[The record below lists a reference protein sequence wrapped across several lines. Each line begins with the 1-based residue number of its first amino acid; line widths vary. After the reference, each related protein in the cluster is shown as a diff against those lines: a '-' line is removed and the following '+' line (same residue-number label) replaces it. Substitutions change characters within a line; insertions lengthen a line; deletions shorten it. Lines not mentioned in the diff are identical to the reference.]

1 MVENTFDSKGTHS
14 TAREH
19 ILQQRSCLRELAP
32 ALATEHEQCIVIT
45 HMSHHHT
52 YGTSSYHT
60 YVTSSRHLVLREQ
73 CIVITHMS
81 HHHTYVTSSYHTYVT
96 SSRHLVLRGQ
106 CIAIEEEVGAAM
118 ARIHICHI
126 IIHTHTHISHH
137 HTHHHTHTCTC
148 VTSSYRH

>member
-52 YGTSSYHT
+52 
-60 YVTSSRHLVLREQ
+60 
-73 CIVITHMS
+73 HMS
-81 HHHTYVTSSYHTYVT
+81 HHHTH
-96 SSRHLVLRGQ
+96 
-106 CIAIEEEVGAAM
+106 M
-118 ARIHICHI
+118 A
-126 IIHTHTHISHH
+126 HH
-137 HTHHHTHTCTC
+137 HTHMSHHTGT
-148 VTSSYRH
+148 